1 MLKATDLLDK
11 AWKFLS
17 PLASLEVKNVDVWL
31 AVYDVSVRQST
42 YPSPSLGFFGH
53 FFLTSKKLQRNSSKQ
68 FELSTGSRPL
78 ILRTQNFMSD

>member
-1 MLKATDLLDK
+1 MFISLLLALANTSNDDKGLELGPQKDDDPDGSKLLKATDLLDK

-42 YPSPSLGFFGH
+42 YPNPPLRFFGY
-53 FFLTSKKLQRNSSKQ
+53 FF
-68 FELSTGSRPL
+68 
-78 ILRTQNFMSD
+78 